1 MQIQLHEI
9 TPGLRP
15 FVKMICSLERDGRS
29 EPSAPLRVLPD
40 TCVELFVNFQDSE
53 GLFPTKTAA
62 RIPGR
67 CFITS
72 RMNQFMDVDT
82 LGSGGFL
89 TVCFHPGQA
98 YPFFPMPMA
107 EVTNQITDLGD
118 LWGRVVAELEEQ
130 VEQAGDLSQ
139 RVAIVQR
146 YLIARLRAQDKLDHT
161 IGFCLAQLNQPN
173 RPLSVEALA
182 EKAGISNRQLLRRF
196 NQCVG
201 LSPKE
206 LARIQQFLHALEG
219 LKGRP
224 ASSLTEIAYESGY
237 YDQAHF
243 IHACRAYAG
252 LTPRQLRTAT
262 HVLY

>member
-9 TPGLRP
+9 APVLRP
-15 FVKMICSLERDGRS
+15 FVKVICSLEQMPG
-29 EPSAPLRVLPD
+29 EPSAPVRVLPD
-40 TCVELFVNFQDSE
+40 TSVELFVNFRE
-53 GLFPTKTAA
+53 PEKLFPPQASTPA
-62 RIPGR
+62 PGR
-67 CFITS
+67 SFITS
-72 RMNQFMDVDT
+72 RMNQFMDVET

-98 YPFFPMPMA
+98 YPFFPVPMD
-107 EVTNQITDLGD
+107 EVTNQITDLRE

-130 VEQAGDLSQ
+130 VEQAGDPSQ
-139 RVAIVQR
+139 RVAVVQR
-146 YLIARLRAQDKLDHT
+146 YLIARLRAQDKLDQT
-161 IGFCLAQLNQPN
+161 IGFCLAQLNRPED
-173 RPLSVEALA
+173 PLSVEELA
-182 EKAGISNRQLLRRF
+182 GKAGISNRQLLRRF

-206 LARIQQFLHALEG
+206 LARIQQFLHALNG

-224 ASSLTEIAYESGY
+224 AASLTEIAYESGY

-252 LTPRQLRTAT
+252 LSPRQLRSAT